1 MLPDL
6 FPDLLLRDE
15 LPFEELLLAILLFNA
30 FTESA
35 ADLLFE
41 ERDDDFE
48 EREDVVLE
56 GAEYLVV
63 SDFLEE
69 GRFWAAACLSNS
81 AKKSS
86 MSLRLLL

>member
-1 MLPDL
+1 MMLNGPDFLPPDL

-69 GRFWAAACLSNS
+69 GRL
-81 AKKSS
+81 
-86 MSLRLLL
+86 

>member
-1 MLPDL
+1 M
-6 FPDLLLRDE
+6 
-15 LPFEELLLAILLFNA
+15 PFEELLLAILLFNE

-41 ERDDDFE
+41 EREDDFE
-48 EREDVVLE
+48 EREACFEVREAVVLE